1 MITVG
6 TFLKSK
12 GSSVWTVKPT
22 QSVFEAL
29 QILSERNIGVVPVVE
44 GDELV
49 GILSERD
56 YARRVAL
63 FGRTSKDTLVS
74 EIMTPEVETASPEDS
89 IDDCMKIVVNRGFR
103 HLPIVE
109 DGILVGIISST
120 DLLAEVIRDRERE
133 IGKLENLIT
142 GSGEIT

>member
-1 MITVG
+1 MTTAG

-12 GSSVWTVKPT
+12 GASVWTVKPT

-44 GDELV
+44 DHELV

-56 YARRVAL
+56 YARKVAL

-74 EIMTPEVETASPEDS
+74 EIMTPEVETASSEDS
-89 IDDCMKIVVNRGFR
+89 IEDCMRTVVEKGFR
-103 HLPIVE
+103 HLPILE
-109 DGILVGIISST
+109 DGILIGIISST
-120 DLLAEVIRDRERE
+120 DLLAEVIRNRERE
-133 IGKLENLIT
+133 IDKLENLIT

>member
-1 MITVG
+1 MTTAG

-12 GSSVWTVKPT
+12 GTSVWTVKPT

-44 GDELV
+44 NDELV

-56 YARRVAL
+56 YARKVAL
-63 FGRTSKDTLVS
+63 FGRTSKDTPVS
-74 EIMTPEVETASPEDS
+74 EIMTPEVETASSEDS
-89 IDDCMKIVVNRGFR
+89 IEDCMRVVVERGFR
-103 HLPIVE
+103 HLPILE
-109 DGILVGIISST
+109 DGILIGIISST
-120 DLLAEVIRDRERE
+120 DLLAEVIRNRERE
-133 IGKLENLIT
+133 IDKLENLIT